1 MDSGSFRSG
10 YPLLLRENTRR
21 RSPAHPPSLKLSGV
35 PDLVPRSSVMFVLK
49 KLCSTV
55 SVEFLLSFVWSEI
68 QHDQEILELAS
79 NLNDFPIFA
88 GFPPTDI

>member
-1 MDSGSFRSG
+1 
-10 YPLLLRENTRR
+10 
-21 RSPAHPPSLKLSGV
+21 
-35 PDLVPRSSVMFVLK
+35 MFVLK